1 MKTPS
6 HGEGG
11 FVYFNHSSRPTDRCK
26 RTPKN
31 PPAAANLQRS
41 SIPLTPAE
49 RARRSDALR
58 TALAGTAPLFQAR
71 VRRGEE
77 GDRT

>member
-1 MKTPS
+1 VRAS
-6 HGEGG
+6 
-11 FVYFNHSSRPTDRCK
+11 HSSRPAERCK
-26 RTPKN
+26 STPKN
-31 PPAAANLQRS
+31 PPADAGLQRS

-49 RARRSDALR
+49 RARRIDALR

>member
-1 MKTPS
+1 M
-6 HGEGG
+6 
-11 FVYFNHSSRPTDRCK
+11 YFDHFSRPTDRCK

-31 PPAAANLQRS
+31 PPAAAGPQRY

-49 RARRSDALR
+49 RARRIDALR

-71 VRRGEE
+71 ARRGEE

>member
-1 MKTPS
+1 MRAS
-6 HGEGG
+6 
-11 FVYFNHSSRPTDRCK
+11 HSSRPAGRCK

-31 PPAAANLQRS
+31 PPAAAGPQRFS
-41 SIPLTPAE
+41 TPLTPAE
-49 RARRSDALR
+49 RACQINELR

>member
-1 MKTPS
+1 MRAS
-6 HGEGG
+6 
-11 FVYFNHSSRPTDRCK
+11 YSSRPAEHCK
-26 RTPKN
+26 STPKN
-31 PPAAANLQRS
+31 PPAATGPQRS

-58 TALAGTAPLFQAR
+58 TAPAGTAPLFQTR
-71 VRRGEE
+71 LRRGEE

>member
-1 MKTPS
+1 VRAS
-6 HGEGG
+6 
-11 FVYFNHSSRPTDRCK
+11 HSSRPTDHCK

-31 PPAAANLQRS
+31 PPAAAGLQPH

-49 RARRSDALR
+49 RARRINELR

-71 VRRGEE
+71 ARRGEE

>member
-1 MKTPS
+1 MRAS
-6 HGEGG
+6 H
-11 FVYFNHSSRPTDRCK
+11 FSRLTKRCK

-31 PPAAANLQRS
+31 PPAAAGLQRS

-49 RARRSDALR
+49 RARRSDAPR
-58 TALAGTAPLFQAR
+58 TAPAGTAPLSQAR

-77 GDRT
+77 GDRP

>member
-1 MKTPS
+1 M
-6 HGEGG
+6 
-11 FVYFNHSSRPTDRCK
+11 YFDHSSRPTDRCK

-31 PPAAANLQRS
+31 PPAAAGLQRF

-49 RARRSDALR
+49 RARRSGALR
-58 TALAGTAPLFQAR
+58 TALAGIAPLFLAR
-71 VRRGEE
+71 LRRGEE

>member
-1 MKTPS
+1 VRAS
-6 HGEGG
+6 
-11 FVYFNHSSRPTDRCK
+11 HSSRPTKRCK

-31 PPAAANLQRS
+31 PPAAAGLQRF

-49 RARRSDALR
+49 RACRCDALR
-58 TALAGTAPLFQAR
+58 TAPAGTAPLFQAR
-71 VRRGEE
+71 LRRGEE